1 MLFKLP
7 VSSMNTATNPP
18 EPAHELP
25 RALGYTGST
34 AIVIG
39 TIIGSGIFLVPHDIA
54 LQVGSVRALML
65 VWLIG
70 GVLSLAGALS
80 LAELGAANPSAGGI
94 YVYLRDAYGRLFA
107 FLYGWAL
114 LLVINSGSLA
124 TLAVAFGIYSTSF
137 LPLSPLEQKL
147 VASGVIALL
156 TLVNIL
162 GVRKAS
168 AVQTLFTVAK
178 LAGLAT
184 IMGAAF
190 FSSHVAPAQTD
201 RALPLSHATASSFGV
216 AMIGILWAYEGWHML
231 SFAAGEVKNP
241 TRVLPRSYLVGTV
254 VVVAVYL
261 GANLAYLRVLP
272 LPEMALHQRV
282 AATAME
288 LLAGPRG
295 ATFVSALILC
305 SIFGAINGT
314 VLGGPRAYFAMA
326 RDGVFFPS
334 VGKVH
339 PRYRTP
345 AAALLIQGVWA
356 ILLASS
362 GTYKQLYTYVI
373 FTGWLFYA
381 SATFAVVV
389 LRRKRP
395 DLSRPYRVWGFP
407 VVPLVFSAAALAIVG
422 NALIRSPLESG
433 IGLALVLA
441 GVPIFLIW
449 QRRAKQK
456 AVIPLLDKEG
466 SGVVDRG
473 VITPTASSCEGG
485 ESSGNKRERGD

>member
-1 MLFKLP
+1 
-7 VSSMNTATNPP
+7 MNTATNPP

>member
-1 MLFKLP
+1 
-7 VSSMNTATNPP
+7 MNNAHKPQDS
-18 EPAHELP
+18 AHELP
-25 RALGYTGST
+25 RALGYTSSI

-39 TIIGSGIFLVPHDIA
+39 TIIGSGIFLVPHDVA
-54 LQVGSVRALML
+54 EQVGSVDALVL

-70 GVLSLAGALS
+70 GALSLAGALS
-80 LAELGAANPSAGGI
+80 LGELGAANPAAGGI
-94 YVYLRDAYGRLFA
+94 YVYLRDAYGSLFA

-124 TLAVAFGIYSTSF
+124 TLAVAFGIYSTTF
-137 LPLSPLEQKL
+137 VPLSPLQQKF
-147 VASGVIALL
+147 VAIAVIALL

-162 GVRKAS
+162 GVRKAA
-168 AVQTLFTVAK
+168 AVQTLFSLAK

-190 FSSHVAPAQTD
+190 FSSHIASAHAGRSWPVPQT
-201 RALPLSHATASSFGV
+201 TASSFGI
-216 AMIGILWAYEGWHML
+216 AMVGVLWAYEGWHML

-241 TRVLPRSYLVGTV
+241 SRVLPRSYLVGTV

-272 LPEMALHQRV
+272 LPALASHQRV
-282 AATAME
+282 AAQTMQI
-288 LLAGPRG
+288 LAGPRG

-326 RDGVFFPS
+326 RDGVLFPA
-334 VGKVH
+334 VGRVH
-339 PRYRTP
+339 PRFATP
-345 AAALLIQGVWA
+345 ATALLIQGGWS

-381 SATFAVVV
+381 AATFAVVI

-395 DLSRPYRVWGFP
+395 AVARPYRVWGYP
-407 VVPLVFSAAALAIVG
+407 VVPIAFSVAALTIVG
-422 NALIRSPLESG
+422 NALVRSPAESG
-433 IGLALVLA
+433 IGLALVLV

-449 QRRAKQK
+449 KRT
-456 AVIPLLDKEG
+456 VKEATN
-466 SGVVDRG
+466 R
-473 VITPTASSCEGG
+473 
-485 ESSGNKRERGD
+485 